1 MIEIGVLV
9 AFLGGV
15 VSFASPCCLPLV
27 PAYLGYMVGTS
38 AGGPHARR
46 TSFFHG
52 LAFTA
57 GFSVVFIGFWAS
69 IGVIGYVFA
78 DQVTLLR
85 QIGGALVIFLGLHV
99 AGVIN
104 VTALWR
110 DTRPMPAFAG
120 AGLNAGAATGAGA
133 PAAAPSYRRSLA
145 FGTVFAAGWS
155 PCIGPILGAI
165 LALASTTANVAQGTL
180 LLVAYSAGHA
190 LPFLAMAV
198 GADWVGQRL
207 GWVGRNHRTINLVT
221 GATLVVVGVLMITGV
236 FARLSTLAAP
246 FGA

>member
-1 MIEIGVLV
+1 MIELGVVV

-46 TSFFHG
+46 TSFLHG

-57 GFSVVFIGFWAS
+57 GFSAVFIAFWAS
-69 IGVIGYVFA
+69 IGLIGYVLA
-78 DQVTLLR
+78 DHVTLLR
-85 QIGGALVIFLGLHV
+85 QIGGALVVFLGLHV

-104 VTALWR
+104 IAALWR
-110 DTRPMPAFAG
+110 DTRPLPALAG
-120 AGLNAGAATGAGA
+120 PGIGTAGGTTTATAG
-133 PAAAPSYRRSLA
+133 APSYRRSLA

-165 LALASTTANVAQGTL
+165 LALASTTASVGQGTL

-198 GADWVGQRL
+198 GADWVGRRL
-207 GWVGRNHRTINLVT
+207 GWVGRNQRAINMVT
-221 GATLVVVGVLMITGV
+221 GVTLVIVGVLMITGV

>member
-46 TSFFHG
+46 TSLFHG

-57 GFSVVFIGFWAS
+57 GFSVVFIAFWAS
-69 IGVIGYVFA
+69 IGLIGYVFA
-78 DQVTLLR
+78 DHVTLLR
-85 QIGGALVIFLGLHV
+85 QLGGALVVFLGLHV

-120 AGLNAGAATGAGA
+120 AGLGAGAATE
-133 PAAAPSYRRSLA
+133 APSYRRSLA

-165 LALASTTANVAQGTL
+165 LALASTASSVAQGTL

-207 GWVGRNHRTINLVT
+207 SWVGRNQRTINLLT

>member
-9 AFLGGV
+9 AFLGGI

-27 PAYLGYMVGTS
+27 PAYVGYMVGT
-38 AGGPHARR
+38 ATGGPHARR

-57 GFSVVFIGFWAS
+57 GFSLVFIAFWAS
-69 IGVIGYVFA
+69 IGLVGYVLA
-78 DQVTLLR
+78 DHVTLLR
-85 QIGGALVIFLGLHV
+85 QLGGALLVFLGLHV

-104 VTALWR
+104 ITALWR
-110 DTRPMPAFAG
+110 DTRPLPVMAG
-120 AGLNAGAATGAGA
+120 PGFGATRLSGT
-133 PAAAPSYRRSLA
+133 PSYRRSLA
-145 FGTVFAAGWS
+145 FGTIFAAGWS

-165 LALASTTANVAQGTL
+165 IGLASTTASVGQGTL
-180 LLVAYSAGHA
+180 LLVAYSIGHA

-207 GWVGRNHRTINLVT
+207 SWVGRNQHAISLVT
-221 GATLVVVGVLMITGV
+221 GATLVVVGMLMITGV
-236 FARLSTLAAP
+236 FARLSTFAAP

>member
-1 MIEIGVLV
+1 MIELGALV

-27 PAYLGYMVGTS
+27 PAYVGYMVGTTN
-38 AGGPHARR
+38 GGPHARR
-46 TSFFHG
+46 TSLFHG

-57 GFSVVFIGFWAS
+57 GFSFVFIAFWAS
-69 IGVIGYVFA
+69 IGLVGYVLA
-78 DQVTLLR
+78 DHVTLLR
-85 QIGGALVIFLGLHV
+85 QVGGGLLVFLGLHV
-99 AGVIN
+99 AGAIN
-104 VTALWR
+104 VAALWR

-120 AGLNAGAATGAGA
+120 AGLGAGA
-133 PAAAPSYRRSLA
+133 MMSPPSYRRSLA

-165 LALASTTANVAQGTL
+165 LGLASTTASVGQGTL

-198 GADWVGQRL
+198 GADWVGHRL
-207 GWVGRNHRTINLVT
+207 SWVGRNQHTINLLT
-221 GATLVVVGVLMITGV
+221 GATLVVVGLLMITGV